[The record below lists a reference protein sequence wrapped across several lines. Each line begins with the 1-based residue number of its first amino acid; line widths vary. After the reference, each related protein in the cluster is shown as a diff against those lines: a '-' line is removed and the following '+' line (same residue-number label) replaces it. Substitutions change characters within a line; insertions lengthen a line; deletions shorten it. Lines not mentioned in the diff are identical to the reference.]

1 MVNEMISEQYIELQ
15 KKYPDKWVAISE
27 NKVIASGDSFG
38 KVRAEA
44 KQKAK
49 AYVMEYILSGDLFVF

>member
-1 MVNEMISEQYIELQ
+1 MKMIREQYIELQ
-15 KKYPDKWVAISE
+15 KRYPDKWVAISE

-38 KVRAEA
+38 KVKAEA

-49 AYVMEYILSGDLFVF
+49 VYVMEYILSGDLFVF